1 MHRPLRF
8 AALGLATLGLAA
20 LVAAHPLAAR
30 ELGRAPDLR
39 LLGFSADGRYFGL
52 EQDGND
58 GVSEHGAFAI
68 DVVDASTGRSATGFP
83 RGATQL
89 AFQSEANDPRRIALR
104 GFRFKEDDEAT
115 TATELIRRW
124 ARGATRRSLQAL
136 RLTDPGRRLGGYA
149 LTDISDATGP
159 VKVMDQPDIIGAH
172 PGTAMK
178 YTVTATMP
186 VPEDPDLACR
196 ERETSENHRLTIT
209 LAPEIPEWDREAATR
224 APKAFR
230 TQSVELA
237 HTLPPK
243 TCFTRAQVTDVVRS
257 RNGRGIAVVV
267 AIIYDVGFTDSAE
280 YRATVFRI
288 EQD

>member
-8 AALGLATLGLAA
+8 AALGIATLIGAFP
-20 LVAAHPLAAR
+20 VAAR
-30 ELGRAPDLR
+30 ELGRAPDLHI
-39 LLGFSADGRYFGL
+39 LGFSADGRYFGL

-68 DVVDASTGRSATGFP
+68 DVVDSSTGRSLAGFP

-89 AFQSEANDPRRIALR
+89 AFQAQSTDPRRIALS
-104 GFRFKEDDEAT
+104 GFRFKEHDETT

-124 ARGATRRSLQAL
+124 ARGASRPALRAL

-149 LTDISDATGP
+149 LTDLSETTGP

-178 YTVTATMP
+178 YTVTATLP
-186 VPEDPDLACR
+186 VPADPDLACR
-196 ERETSENHRLTIT
+196 ERETSETHRLTIT
-209 LAPEIPEWDREAATR
+209 LAPEIPSFDRDAATR
-224 APKAFR
+224 APRAFR
-230 TQSVELA
+230 SQSVDLI

-267 AIIYDVGFTDSAE
+267 ALIYDVGFTDSAE

-288 EQD
+288 AGD

>member
-1 MHRPLRF
+1 M
-8 AALGLATLGLAA
+8 
-20 LVAAHPLAAR
+20 
-30 ELGRAPDLR
+30 
-39 LLGFSADGRYFGL
+39 
-52 EQDGND
+52 
-58 GVSEHGAFAI
+58 
-68 DVVDASTGRSATGFP
+68 VDAATGGSATGFP

-89 AFQSEANDPRRIALR
+89 AFQSDANDPRRIALR
-104 GFRFKEDDEAT
+104 GFRFREDDEAT
-115 TATELIRRW
+115 TSTELIRRW
-124 ARGATRRSLQAL
+124 ARGASRRSLQAL

-149 LTDISDATGP
+149 LTDLSETTGP

-186 VPEDPDLACR
+186 VPADPDLACR
-196 ERETSENHRLTIT
+196 ERETSESLRLTIA
-209 LAPEIPEWDREAATR
+209 LAPEIPSWDPEAATR

-230 TQSVELA
+230 TQSVELP

-243 TCFTRAQVTDVVRS
+243 TCFTRAQVTDVLRS

-267 AIIYDVGFTDSAE
+267 ALIYDVGFTDSAE

-288 EQD
+288 DED